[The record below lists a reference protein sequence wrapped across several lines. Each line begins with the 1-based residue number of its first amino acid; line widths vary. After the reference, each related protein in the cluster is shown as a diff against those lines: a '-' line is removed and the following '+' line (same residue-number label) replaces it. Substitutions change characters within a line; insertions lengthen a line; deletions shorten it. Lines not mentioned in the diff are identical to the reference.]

1 MHYAQKRTDTTH
13 GCPLIGKRDEAAK
26 QKHFYAR
33 VRAAQATVDTSAP
46 ETFPHLTLY
55 GRDYVAKKRA
65 VTEAAF
71 SDLKMIQAITKTMTR
86 TADMPTRRGP
96 VTLNTDARK
105 QEINR
110 IMKENHRMVQRL
122 ESMKPTLSN
131 AELARD
137 ERWRQRYVVL
147 CSHSKRKAGEYN
159 KEIER
164 IKAEDQVEAKKKVAA
179 ERRERETIEKKSQS
193 LPVLPNAQRP
203 RRSEGDED
211 SRSSGMRDSTRHSH
225 SQSAGSLRGGLSEAK
240 AKPSPGGSSG
250 SKTRQQ
256 PEQPQEARDVNALLI
271 EAASKLD
278 ASRVQALLAEGADV
292 AFVQSA
298 DGISRTALH
307 AAIEARTKAKS
318 AQDAP
323 GWHTT
328 LRSLLEAK
336 ADVNAR
342 CEQRDWKGAQ
352 SSTTAFEMVMPL
364 AMEDVVVLQAFLA
377 AGADPN
383 AKLVQDINIT
393 NGKGQS
399 TQHILHVAA
408 RRGKF
413 EAARALLVAGAN
425 VDAEATEHLDYEQG
439 YNKRTVETSLHLA
452 CRTRNLSL
460 VALLLAR
467 SADVNALREDSEHEE
482 VEEDGTKVVKTFA
495 ITETPLHIAL
505 QMKQLDLT
513 IMLVSA
519 GANLSQPRTRGEER
533 LLPSDLA
540 GDSSDLQKGLLYRK
554 DAHGKLPSPVQAAL
568 KVILPTVRENQWP
581 LPNVELFDAGAAD
594 EQILTY
600 QGIVKKEVG
609 GYWP

>member
-1 MHYAQKRTDTTH
+1 MHPQKRTDTTH
-13 GCPLIGKRDEAAK
+13 GCPLIGKRDEASK
-26 QKHFYAR
+26 QKHFFKR
-33 VRAAQATVDTSAP
+33 VSAAQATVDTSAP

-86 TADMPTRRGP
+86 TTDMPTRKGP

-131 AELARD
+131 SELARD

-159 KEIER
+159 KEIDR
-164 IKAEDQVEAKKKVAA
+164 IRAEDQVDAKKKVAA

-203 RRSEGDED
+203 RRSEGEED
-211 SRSSGMRDSTRHSH
+211 SRSSGNRESTRNPHSA
-225 SQSAGSLRGGLSEAK
+225 SAGSLRGNTAETK
-240 AKPSPGGSSG
+240 AKPSPSSG
-250 SKTRQQ
+250 SKMRQ

-278 ASRVQALLAEGADV
+278 AAKVQALLAEGAD
-292 AFVQSA
+292 ATYIQSA
-298 DGISRTALH
+298 EGVTRTALH

-328 LRSLLEAK
+328 LKSLLEAK
-336 ADVNAR
+336 ADVNADYG
-342 CEQRDWKGAQ
+342 QRDWKGAQ
-352 SSTTAFEMVMPL
+352 THTSAFEMAMPL
-364 AMEDVVVLQAFLA
+364 AIEDVVVLQAFLT

-383 AKLVQDINIT
+383 AKLVEDINVP
-393 NGKGQS
+393 NGKGRS
-399 TQHILHVAA
+399 TQNILHVAA

-413 EAARALLVAGAN
+413 EAARALLIAGADP
-425 VDAEATEHLDYEQG
+425 DAVATLHIDHEQG
-439 YNKRTVETSLHLA
+439 LNKRTSETSLHLA
-452 CRTRNLSL
+452 CHCRNLHL
-460 VALLLAR
+460 VALLLAK
-467 SADVNALREDSEHEE
+467 SADVNAKREDTEHEE
-482 VEEDGTKVVKTFA
+482 VEVDGAKVVRTLQ

-505 QMKQLDLT
+505 QLKQLDLT

-519 GANLSQPRTRGEER
+519 GAALALPRSRGEEE
-533 LLPSDLA
+533 LTPADLA
-540 GDSSDLQKGLLYRK
+540 GESSDLQKGILYRK
-554 DAHGKLPSPVQAAL
+554 ELHGKLPTTVQTAL
-568 KVILPTVRENQWP
+568 KAILPTVRQQQWA
-581 LPNVELFDAGAAD
+581 LPDVELFDAGAAD
-594 EQILTY
+594 EQVLTY

-609 GYWP
+609 GMWP